1 MDVQKE
7 IDELR
12 HKIRHHSRLY
22 YVYDKPEIS
31 DYEFDMLMQRL
42 KTLEALHPELVTPD
56 SPTQRIGDVTLPQ
69 FEQVRQVMDQKWPDA
84 VYIPYFQAHTNTYA
98 PLEVLKEKFEEALS
112 FPDVMG
118 LAIATR
124 ADCITDEIADY
135 LGELAQRTYL
145 EVELGLQSV
154 HDVTGERI
162 NRCHSYADFLEGYQ
176 KLADR
181 GINICVHI
189 IDGLPGEDR
198 EMMLETARR
207 LSHLHLHSIKIHLL
221 HVLKGTVMEQQ
232 LAEGQFRLLTRE
244 EYVGIVCGAASP
256 ADGHSASDRRRRTRV
271 AGRAGVESQKAV
283 RDERN
288 RQRAGSSE
296 QLSGKK
302 LSRFFQSSILKNR
315 MLDFFVLF

>member
-1 MDVQKE
+1 MENPFRYSNTNKRYHTFTYFLEQKFGRKVAKISLDAGFTCPN
-7 IDELR
+7 IDGSKGVGGCIYCSARGSGDFAGDQSLSLR
-12 HKIRHHSRLY
+12 
-22 YVYDKPEIS
+22 E
-31 DYEFDMLMQRL
+31 
-42 KTLEALHPELVTPD
+42 
-56 SPTQRIGDVTLPQ
+56 Q
-69 FEQVRQVMDQKWPDA
+69 FEQVRQVMNQKWPDA

-207 LSHLHLHSIKIHLL
+207 LSHLKLHSIKIHLL

-244 EYVGIVCGAASP
+244 AYVGIVCDQLELLPPQMVIQRVTG
-256 ADGHSASDRRRRTRV
+256 DGER
-271 AGRAGVESQKAV
+271 ESLV
-283 RDERN
+283 GPEW
-288 RQRAGSSE
+288 S
-296 QLSGKK
+296 LKK
-302 LSRFFQSSILKNR
+302 LCVMNEIDKELVRRNSFQGKNFPDSSNP
-315 MLDFFVLF
+315 VS

>member
-1 MDVQKE
+1 MENPFRYSNTNKRYHTFTYFLEQKFGRKVAKISLDAGFTCPN
-7 IDELR
+7 IDGSKGVGGCTYCSARGSGDFAGDQSLSLR
-12 HKIRHHSRLY
+12 
-22 YVYDKPEIS
+22 E
-31 DYEFDMLMQRL
+31 
-42 KTLEALHPELVTPD
+42 
-56 SPTQRIGDVTLPQ
+56 Q
-69 FEQVRQVMDQKWPDA
+69 FEQVRQVMNQKWPDA

-207 LSHLHLHSIKIHLL
+207 LSHLKLHSIKIHLL

-244 EYVGIVCGAASP
+244 EYVGIVCDQLELLPPQMVIQRVTG
-256 ADGHSASDRRRRTRV
+256 DGER
-271 AGRAGVESQKAV
+271 ESLV
-283 RDERN
+283 GPEW
-288 RQRAGSSE
+288 S
-296 QLSGKK
+296 LKK
-302 LSRFFQSSILKNR
+302 LCVMNEIDKELVRRNGFQGKNFPDSSNP
-315 MLDFFVLF
+315 VS

>member
-1 MDVQKE
+1 MENPFRYSNTNKRYHTFTYFLEQKFGRKVAKISLDAGFTCPN
-7 IDELR
+7 IDGSKGVGGCTYCSARGSGDFAGDQSLSLR
-12 HKIRHHSRLY
+12 
-22 YVYDKPEIS
+22 E
-31 DYEFDMLMQRL
+31 
-42 KTLEALHPELVTPD
+42 
-56 SPTQRIGDVTLPQ
+56 Q
-69 FEQVRQVMDQKWPDA
+69 FEQVRQVMNQKWPDA

-244 EYVGIVCGAASP
+244 EYVGIVCDQLELLPPQMVIQRVTG
-256 ADGHSASDRRRRTRV
+256 DGER
-271 AGRAGVESQKAV
+271 ESLV
-283 RDERN
+283 GPEW
-288 RQRAGSSE
+288 S
-296 QLSGKK
+296 LKK
-302 LSRFFQSSILKNR
+302 LCVMNEIDKELVRRNSFQGKNFVR
-315 MLDFFVLF
+315 ICEFVL

>member
-1 MDVQKE
+1 MENPFRYSNTNKRYHTFTYFLEQKFGRKVAKISLDAGFTCPN
-7 IDELR
+7 IDGSKGVGGCTYCSARGSGDFAGDQSLSLR
-12 HKIRHHSRLY
+12 
-22 YVYDKPEIS
+22 E
-31 DYEFDMLMQRL
+31 
-42 KTLEALHPELVTPD
+42 
-56 SPTQRIGDVTLPQ
+56 Q
-69 FEQVRQVMDQKWPDA
+69 FEQVRQVMNQKWPDA

-207 LSHLHLHSIKIHLL
+207 LSHLKLHSIKIHLL
-221 HVLKGTVMEQQ
+221 HVIKGTVMEQQ

-244 EYVGIVCGAASP
+244 EYVGIVCDQLELLPPQMVIQRVTG
-256 ADGHSASDRRRRTRV
+256 DGER
-271 AGRAGVESQKAV
+271 ESLV
-283 RDERN
+283 GPEW
-288 RQRAGSSE
+288 S
-296 QLSGKK
+296 LKK
-302 LSRFFQSSILKNR
+302 LCVMNEIDKELVRRNSFQGKNFPDSSNP
-315 MLDFFVLF
+315 VS

>member
-1 MDVQKE
+1 MENPFRYSNTNKRYHTFTYFLEQKFGRKVAKISLDAGFTCPN
-7 IDELR
+7 IDGSKGVGGCTYCSARGSGDFAGDQSLSLR
-12 HKIRHHSRLY
+12 
-22 YVYDKPEIS
+22 E
-31 DYEFDMLMQRL
+31 
-42 KTLEALHPELVTPD
+42 
-56 SPTQRIGDVTLPQ
+56 Q

-112 FPDVMG
+112 FPDVVG

-232 LAEGQFRLLTRE
+232 LAQGQFRLLTRE
-244 EYVGIVCGAASP
+244 EYVGIVCDQLELLPPQMVIQRVTG
-256 ADGHSASDRRRRTRV
+256 DGER
-271 AGRAGVESQKAV
+271 ESLV
-283 RDERN
+283 GPEW
-288 RQRAGSSE
+288 S
-296 QLSGKK
+296 LKK
-302 LSRFFQSSILKNR
+302 LCVMNEIDKELVRRNSFQGKNFPDSSNP
-315 MLDFFVLF
+315 VS

>member
-1 MDVQKE
+1 MENPFRYSNTNKRYHTFTYFLEQKFGRKVAKISLDAGFTCPN
-7 IDELR
+7 IDGSKGVGGCTYCSARGSGDFAGDQSLSLR
-12 HKIRHHSRLY
+12 
-22 YVYDKPEIS
+22 E
-31 DYEFDMLMQRL
+31 
-42 KTLEALHPELVTPD
+42 
-56 SPTQRIGDVTLPQ
+56 Q

-98 PLEVLKEKFEEALS
+98 PLEILKEKFEEALS
-112 FPDVMG
+112 FPDVVG

-207 LSHLHLHSIKIHLL
+207 LSHLKLHSIKIHLL
-221 HVLKGTVMEQQ
+221 HVIKGTVMEQQ

-244 EYVGIVCGAASP
+244 EYVGIVCDQLELLPPQMVIQRVTG
-256 ADGHSASDRRRRTRV
+256 DGER
-271 AGRAGVESQKAV
+271 ESLV
-283 RDERN
+283 GPEW
-288 RQRAGSSE
+288 S
-296 QLSGKK
+296 LKK
-302 LSRFFQSSILKNR
+302 LCVMNEIDKELVRRNSFQGKNFPDSSNP
-315 MLDFFVLF
+315 VS

>member
-1 MDVQKE
+1 MENPFRYSNTNKRYHTFTYFLEQKFGRKVAKISLDAGFTCPN
-7 IDELR
+7 IDGSKGVGGCTYCSARGSGDCAGDQSLSLR
-12 HKIRHHSRLY
+12 
-22 YVYDKPEIS
+22 E
-31 DYEFDMLMQRL
+31 
-42 KTLEALHPELVTPD
+42 
-56 SPTQRIGDVTLPQ
+56 Q
-69 FEQVRQVMDQKWPDA
+69 FEQVRQVMNQKWPDA

-221 HVLKGTVMEQQ
+221 HVIKGTVMEQQ

-244 EYVGIVCGAASP
+244 EYVGIVCDQLELLPPQMVIQRVTG
-256 ADGHSASDRRRRTRV
+256 DGER
-271 AGRAGVESQKAV
+271 ESLV
-283 RDERN
+283 GPEW
-288 RQRAGSSE
+288 S
-296 QLSGKK
+296 LKK
-302 LSRFFQSSILKNR
+302 LCVMNEIDKELVCRNSFQGKNFPDSSNP
-315 MLDFFVLF
+315 VS

>member
-1 MDVQKE
+1 MENPFRYSNTNKRYHTFTYFLEQKFGRKVAKISLDAGFTCPN
-7 IDELR
+7 IDGSKGVGGCIYCSARGSGDFAGDQSLSLR
-12 HKIRHHSRLY
+12 
-22 YVYDKPEIS
+22 E
-31 DYEFDMLMQRL
+31 
-42 KTLEALHPELVTPD
+42 
-56 SPTQRIGDVTLPQ
+56 Q
-69 FEQVRQVMDQKWPDA
+69 FEQVRQVMNQKWPDA

-207 LSHLHLHSIKIHLL
+207 LSHLKLHSIKIHLL

-232 LAEGQFRLLTRE
+232 LAQGQFRLLTRE
-244 EYVGIVCGAASP
+244 EYVGIVCDQLELLPPQMVIQRVTG
-256 ADGHSASDRRRRTRV
+256 DGER
-271 AGRAGVESQKAV
+271 ESLV
-283 RDERN
+283 GPEW
-288 RQRAGSSE
+288 S
-296 QLSGKK
+296 LKK
-302 LSRFFQSSILKNR
+302 LCVMNEIDKELVRRNSFQGKNFPDSSNP
-315 MLDFFVLF
+315 VS

>member
-1 MDVQKE
+1 MENPFRYSNTNKRYHTFTYFLEQKFGRKVAKISLDAGFTCPN
-7 IDELR
+7 IDGSKGVGGCTYCSARGSGDFAGDQSLSLR
-12 HKIRHHSRLY
+12 
-22 YVYDKPEIS
+22 E
-31 DYEFDMLMQRL
+31 
-42 KTLEALHPELVTPD
+42 
-56 SPTQRIGDVTLPQ
+56 Q
-69 FEQVRQVMDQKWPDA
+69 FEQVRQVMNQKWPDA

-98 PLEVLKEKFEEALS
+98 PLEILKEKFEEALS
-112 FPDVMG
+112 FPDVVG

-207 LSHLHLHSIKIHLL
+207 LSHLKLHSIKIHLL

-232 LAEGQFRLLTRE
+232 LAQGQFRLLTRE
-244 EYVGIVCGAASP
+244 EYVGIVCDQLELLPPQMVIQRVTG
-256 ADGHSASDRRRRTRV
+256 DGER
-271 AGRAGVESQKAV
+271 ESLV
-283 RDERN
+283 GPEW
-288 RQRAGSSE
+288 S
-296 QLSGKK
+296 LKK
-302 LSRFFQSSILKNR
+302 LCVMNEIDKELVRRNSFQGKNFPDSSNP
-315 MLDFFVLF
+315 VS

>member
-1 MDVQKE
+1 MENPFRYSNTNKRYHTFTYFLEQKFGRKVAKISLDAGFTCPN
-7 IDELR
+7 IDGSKGVGGCIYCSARGSGDFAGDQSLSLR
-12 HKIRHHSRLY
+12 
-22 YVYDKPEIS
+22 E
-31 DYEFDMLMQRL
+31 
-42 KTLEALHPELVTPD
+42 
-56 SPTQRIGDVTLPQ
+56 Q
-69 FEQVRQVMDQKWPDA
+69 FEQVRQVMNQKWPDA

-98 PLEVLKEKFEEALS
+98 PLEILKEKFEEALS
-112 FPDVMG
+112 FPDVVG

-221 HVLKGTVMEQQ
+221 HVIKGTVMEQQ

-244 EYVGIVCGAASP
+244 EYVGIVCDQLELLPPQMVIQRVTG
-256 ADGHSASDRRRRTRV
+256 DGER
-271 AGRAGVESQKAV
+271 ESLV
-283 RDERN
+283 GPEW
-288 RQRAGSSE
+288 S
-296 QLSGKK
+296 LKK
-302 LSRFFQSSILKNR
+302 LCVMNEIDKELVRRNSFQGKNFPDSSNP
-315 MLDFFVLF
+315 VS

>member
-1 MDVQKE
+1 MENPFRYSNTNKRYHTFTYFLEQKFGRKVAKISLDAGFTCPN
-7 IDELR
+7 IDGSKGVGGCIYCSARGSGDFAGDQSLSLR
-12 HKIRHHSRLY
+12 
-22 YVYDKPEIS
+22 E
-31 DYEFDMLMQRL
+31 
-42 KTLEALHPELVTPD
+42 
-56 SPTQRIGDVTLPQ
+56 Q
-69 FEQVRQVMDQKWPDA
+69 FEQVRQVMNQKWPDA

-244 EYVGIVCGAASP
+244 EYVGIVCDQLELLPPQMVIQRVTG
-256 ADGHSASDRRRRTRV
+256 DGER
-271 AGRAGVESQKAV
+271 ESLV
-283 RDERN
+283 GPEW
-288 RQRAGSSE
+288 S
-296 QLSGKK
+296 LKK
-302 LSRFFQSSILKNR
+302 LCVMNEIDKELVRRNSFQGKNFPDSSNP
-315 MLDFFVLF
+315 VS

>member
-1 MDVQKE
+1 MENPFRYSNTNKRYHTFTYFLEQKFGRKVAKISLDAGFTCPN
-7 IDELR
+7 IDGSKGVGGCIYCSARGSGDFAGDQSLSLR
-12 HKIRHHSRLY
+12 
-22 YVYDKPEIS
+22 E
-31 DYEFDMLMQRL
+31 
-42 KTLEALHPELVTPD
+42 
-56 SPTQRIGDVTLPQ
+56 Q
-69 FEQVRQVMDQKWPDA
+69 FEQVRQVMNQKWPDA

-112 FPDVMG
+112 FPDVVG

-207 LSHLHLHSIKIHLL
+207 LSHLKLHSIKIHLL
-221 HVLKGTVMEQQ
+221 HVIKGTVMEQQ
-232 LAEGQFRLLTRE
+232 LAQGQFRLLTRE
-244 EYVGIVCGAASP
+244 EYVGIVCDQLELLPPQMVIQRVTG
-256 ADGHSASDRRRRTRV
+256 DGER
-271 AGRAGVESQKAV
+271 ESLV
-283 RDERN
+283 GPEW
-288 RQRAGSSE
+288 S
-296 QLSGKK
+296 LKK
-302 LSRFFQSSILKNR
+302 LCVMNEIDKELVRRNSFQGKNFPDSSNP
-315 MLDFFVLF
+315 VS

>member
-1 MDVQKE
+1 MENPFRYSNTNKRYHTFTYFLEQKFGRKVAKISLDAGFTCPN
-7 IDELR
+7 IDGSKGVGGCTYCSARGSGDFAGDQSLSLR
-12 HKIRHHSRLY
+12 
-22 YVYDKPEIS
+22 E
-31 DYEFDMLMQRL
+31 
-42 KTLEALHPELVTPD
+42 
-56 SPTQRIGDVTLPQ
+56 Q
-69 FEQVRQVMDQKWPDA
+69 FEQVRQVMNQKWPDA

-162 NRCHSYADFLEGYQ
+162 HRCHSYADFLEGYQ

-207 LSHLHLHSIKIHLL
+207 LSHLKLHSIKIHLL

-244 EYVGIVCGAASP
+244 EYVGIVCDQLELLPPQMVIQRVTG
-256 ADGHSASDRRRRTRV
+256 DGER
-271 AGRAGVESQKAV
+271 ESLV
-283 RDERN
+283 GPEW
-288 RQRAGSSE
+288 S
-296 QLSGKK
+296 LKK
-302 LSRFFQSSILKNR
+302 LCVMNEIDKELVRRNSFQGKNFPDSSNP
-315 MLDFFVLF
+315 VS

>member
-1 MDVQKE
+1 MENPFRYSNTNKRYHTFTYFLEQKFGRKVAKISLDAGFTCPN
-7 IDELR
+7 IDGSKGVGGCTYCSARGSGDFAGDQSLSLR
-12 HKIRHHSRLY
+12 
-22 YVYDKPEIS
+22 E
-31 DYEFDMLMQRL
+31 
-42 KTLEALHPELVTPD
+42 
-56 SPTQRIGDVTLPQ
+56 Q
-69 FEQVRQVMDQKWPDA
+69 FEQVRQVMNQKWPDA

-145 EVELGLQSV
+145 EVELGLQSA

-232 LAEGQFRLLTRE
+232 LAQGQFRLLTRE
-244 EYVGIVCGAASP
+244 EYVGIVCDQLELLPPQMVIQRVTG
-256 ADGHSASDRRRRTRV
+256 DGER
-271 AGRAGVESQKAV
+271 ESLV
-283 RDERN
+283 GPEW
-288 RQRAGSSE
+288 S
-296 QLSGKK
+296 LKK
-302 LSRFFQSSILKNR
+302 LCVMNEIDKELVRRNSFQGKNFPDSSNP
-315 MLDFFVLF
+315 VS

>member
-1 MDVQKE
+1 MENPFRYSNTNKRYHTFTYFLEQKFGRKVAKISLDAGFTCPN
-7 IDELR
+7 IDGSKGVGGCTYCSARGSGDFAGDQSLSLR
-12 HKIRHHSRLY
+12 
-22 YVYDKPEIS
+22 E
-31 DYEFDMLMQRL
+31 
-42 KTLEALHPELVTPD
+42 
-56 SPTQRIGDVTLPQ
+56 Q
-69 FEQVRQVMDQKWPDA
+69 FEQVRQVMNQKWPDA

-135 LGELAQRTYL
+135 LRELAQRTYL

-207 LSHLHLHSIKIHLL
+207 LSHLKLHSIKIHLL
-221 HVLKGTVMEQQ
+221 HVIKGTVMEQQ

-244 EYVGIVCGAASP
+244 EYVGIVCDQLELLPPQMVIQRVTG
-256 ADGHSASDRRRRTRV
+256 DGER
-271 AGRAGVESQKAV
+271 ESLV
-283 RDERN
+283 GPEW
-288 RQRAGSSE
+288 S
-296 QLSGKK
+296 LKK
-302 LSRFFQSSILKNR
+302 LCVMNEIDKELVRRNSFQGKNFPDSSNP
-315 MLDFFVLF
+315 VS

>member
-1 MDVQKE
+1 MENPFRYSNTNKRYHTFTYFLEQKFGRKVAKISLDAGFTCPN
-7 IDELR
+7 IDGNKGVGGCTYCSARGSGDFAGDQSLSLR
-12 HKIRHHSRLY
+12 
-22 YVYDKPEIS
+22 E
-31 DYEFDMLMQRL
+31 
-42 KTLEALHPELVTPD
+42 
-56 SPTQRIGDVTLPQ
+56 Q

-112 FPDVMG
+112 FPDVVG

-221 HVLKGTVMEQQ
+221 HVIKGTVMEQQ

-244 EYVGIVCGAASP
+244 EYVGIVCDQLELLPPQMVIQRVTG
-256 ADGHSASDRRRRTRV
+256 DGER
-271 AGRAGVESQKAV
+271 ESLV
-283 RDERN
+283 GPEW
-288 RQRAGSSE
+288 S
-296 QLSGKK
+296 LKK
-302 LSRFFQSSILKNR
+302 LCVMNEIDKELVRRNSFQGKNFPDSSNP
-315 MLDFFVLF
+315 VS

>member
-1 MDVQKE
+1 MENPFRYSNTNKRYHTFTYFLEQKFGRKVAKISLDAGFTCPN
-7 IDELR
+7 IDGSKGVGGCTYCSARGSGDFAGDQSLNLR
-12 HKIRHHSRLY
+12 
-22 YVYDKPEIS
+22 E
-31 DYEFDMLMQRL
+31 
-42 KTLEALHPELVTPD
+42 
-56 SPTQRIGDVTLPQ
+56 Q
-69 FEQVRQVMDQKWPDA
+69 FEQVRQVMNQKWPDA

-207 LSHLHLHSIKIHLL
+207 LSHLKLHSIKIHLL
-221 HVLKGTVMEQQ
+221 HVIKGTVMEQQ
-232 LAEGQFRLLTRE
+232 LAQGQFRLLTRE
-244 EYVGIVCGAASP
+244 EYVGIVCDQLELLPPQMVIQRVTG
-256 ADGHSASDRRRRTRV
+256 DGER
-271 AGRAGVESQKAV
+271 ESLV
-283 RDERN
+283 GPEW
-288 RQRAGSSE
+288 S
-296 QLSGKK
+296 LKK
-302 LSRFFQSSILKNR
+302 LCVMNEIDKELVRRNSFQGKNFPDSSNP
-315 MLDFFVLF
+315 VS

>member
-1 MDVQKE
+1 MENPFRYSNTNKRYHTFTYFLEQKFGRKVAKISLDAGFTCPN
-7 IDELR
+7 IDGSKGVGGCTYCSARGSGDFAGDQSLSLR
-12 HKIRHHSRLY
+12 
-22 YVYDKPEIS
+22 E
-31 DYEFDMLMQRL
+31 
-42 KTLEALHPELVTPD
+42 
-56 SPTQRIGDVTLPQ
+56 Q

-98 PLEVLKEKFEEALS
+98 PLEILKEKFEEALS
-112 FPDVMG
+112 FPDVVG

-232 LAEGQFRLLTRE
+232 LAQGQFRLLTRE
-244 EYVGIVCGAASP
+244 EYVGIVCDQLELLPPQMVIQRVTG
-256 ADGHSASDRRRRTRV
+256 DGER
-271 AGRAGVESQKAV
+271 ESLV
-283 RDERN
+283 GPEW
-288 RQRAGSSE
+288 S
-296 QLSGKK
+296 LKK
-302 LSRFFQSSILKNR
+302 LCVMNEIDKELVRRNSFQGKNFPDSSNP
-315 MLDFFVLF
+315 VS

>member
-1 MDVQKE
+1 MENPFRYSNTNKRYHTFTYFLEQKFGRKVAKISLDAGFTCPN
-7 IDELR
+7 IDGSKGLGGCTYCSARGSGDFAGDQSLSLR
-12 HKIRHHSRLY
+12 
-22 YVYDKPEIS
+22 E
-31 DYEFDMLMQRL
+31 
-42 KTLEALHPELVTPD
+42 
-56 SPTQRIGDVTLPQ
+56 Q
-69 FEQVRQVMDQKWPDA
+69 FEQVRQVMNQKWPDA

-207 LSHLHLHSIKIHLL
+207 LSHLKLHSIKIHLL

-244 EYVGIVCGAASP
+244 EYVGIVCDQLELLPPQMVIQRVTG
-256 ADGHSASDRRRRTRV
+256 DGER
-271 AGRAGVESQKAV
+271 ESLV
-283 RDERN
+283 GPEW
-288 RQRAGSSE
+288 S
-296 QLSGKK
+296 LKK
-302 LSRFFQSSILKNR
+302 LCVMNEIDKELVRRNSFQGKNFVR
-315 MLDFFVLF
+315 ICEFVL

>member
-1 MDVQKE
+1 MENPFRYSNTNKRYHTFTYFLEQKFGRKVAKISLDAGFTCPN
-7 IDELR
+7 IDGSKGVGGCIYCSARGSGDFAGDQSLSLR
-12 HKIRHHSRLY
+12 
-22 YVYDKPEIS
+22 E
-31 DYEFDMLMQRL
+31 
-42 KTLEALHPELVTPD
+42 
-56 SPTQRIGDVTLPQ
+56 Q
-69 FEQVRQVMDQKWPDA
+69 FEQVRQVMNQKWPDA

-112 FPDVMG
+112 FPDVVG

-232 LAEGQFRLLTRE
+232 LAQGQFRLLTRE
-244 EYVGIVCGAASP
+244 EYVGIVCDQLELLPPQMVIQRVTG
-256 ADGHSASDRRRRTRV
+256 DGER
-271 AGRAGVESQKAV
+271 ESLV
-283 RDERN
+283 GPEW
-288 RQRAGSSE
+288 S
-296 QLSGKK
+296 LKK
-302 LSRFFQSSILKNR
+302 LCVMNEIDKELVRRNSFQGKNFPDSSNP
-315 MLDFFVLF
+315 VS

>member
-1 MDVQKE
+1 MENPFRYSNTNKRYHTFTYFLEQKFGRKVAKISLDAGFTCPN
-7 IDELR
+7 IDGSKGVGGCTYCSARGSGDFAGDQSLNLR
-12 HKIRHHSRLY
+12 
-22 YVYDKPEIS
+22 E
-31 DYEFDMLMQRL
+31 
-42 KTLEALHPELVTPD
+42 
-56 SPTQRIGDVTLPQ
+56 Q
-69 FEQVRQVMDQKWPDA
+69 FEQVRQVMNQKWPDA

-232 LAEGQFRLLTRE
+232 LAQGQFRLLTRE
-244 EYVGIVCGAASP
+244 EYVGIVCDQLELLPPQMVIQRVTG
-256 ADGHSASDRRRRTRV
+256 DGER
-271 AGRAGVESQKAV
+271 ESLV
-283 RDERN
+283 GPEW
-288 RQRAGSSE
+288 S
-296 QLSGKK
+296 LKK
-302 LSRFFQSSILKNR
+302 LCVMNEIDKELVRRNSFQGKNFPDSSNP
-315 MLDFFVLF
+315 VS

>member
-1 MDVQKE
+1 MENPFRYSNTNKRYHTFTYFLEQKFGRKVAKISLDAGFTCPN
-7 IDELR
+7 IDGSKGVGGCTYCSARGSGDFAGDQSLSLR
-12 HKIRHHSRLY
+12 
-22 YVYDKPEIS
+22 E
-31 DYEFDMLMQRL
+31 
-42 KTLEALHPELVTPD
+42 
-56 SPTQRIGDVTLPQ
+56 Q

-244 EYVGIVCGAASP
+244 EYVGIVCDQLELLPPQMVIQRVTG
-256 ADGHSASDRRRRTRV
+256 DGER
-271 AGRAGVESQKAV
+271 ESLV
-283 RDERN
+283 GPEW
-288 RQRAGSSE
+288 S
-296 QLSGKK
+296 LKK
-302 LSRFFQSSILKNR
+302 LCVMNEIDKELVRRNSFQGKNFPDSSNP
-315 MLDFFVLF
+315 VS

>member
-1 MDVQKE
+1 MENPFRYSNTNKRYHTFTYFLEQKFGRKVAKISLDAGFTCPN
-7 IDELR
+7 IDGSKGVGGCIYCSARGSGDFAGDQSLSLR
-12 HKIRHHSRLY
+12 
-22 YVYDKPEIS
+22 E
-31 DYEFDMLMQRL
+31 
-42 KTLEALHPELVTPD
+42 
-56 SPTQRIGDVTLPQ
+56 Q
-69 FEQVRQVMDQKWPDA
+69 FEQVRQVMNQKWPDA

-135 LGELAQRTYL
+135 LRELAQRTYL

-232 LAEGQFRLLTRE
+232 LAQGQFRLLTRE
-244 EYVGIVCGAASP
+244 EYVGIVCDQLELLPPQMVIQRVTG
-256 ADGHSASDRRRRTRV
+256 DGER
-271 AGRAGVESQKAV
+271 ESLV
-283 RDERN
+283 GPEW
-288 RQRAGSSE
+288 S
-296 QLSGKK
+296 LKK
-302 LSRFFQSSILKNR
+302 LCVMNEIDKELVRRNSFQGKNFPDSSNP
-315 MLDFFVLF
+315 VS